1 MTTTLS
7 CADATLPIINRPTTA
22 PKMYAAPVLGA
33 LIPKIRFL
41 TTSKRIN
48 ETKIPI
54 ISVAG
59 SPIDCDAK
67 AKAKINA
74 IAAYSKIGAI
84 NPSKKPSINAGD
96 INCAFIYVPQKI
108 CSKQSVNLFL
118 SNPSERSKPT
128 LTLHARLPQKTPSA
142 SLGQARCLS
151 KTAITQGEPSPEA
164 RRAFPPYSKAF
175 HRPRPLHRRAQRS
188 FAPVLQYEGGTDRNL
203 HPIQKDYACHSVQ
216 KEALSVFGLF
226 KRLTH
231 LEVSIMA
238 INEDTKLEELQRI
251 KGELKEL
258 LPLLS
263 KWRVEELQKLVS
275 EHYTK
280 KWRKRR
286 FTKYGAINKG
296 FTQSELDLFL
306 DVVKEPR
313 FRLLFSYQAYLG
325 LRIGEACKLNMRDFD
340 FKIRELRVNTEK
352 AHTLDTLIV
361 PQFLFEQTLEYIRT
375 NQKAIEG
382 AQGYLFY
389 KDQQKSRK
397 GTPYLDLNYVRNRF
411 RDYISLVALNEAYA
425 STDETIPN
433 RAKRTLHRLTTHSL
447 RHYAITTFNRA
458 VNGNI
463 TLTKAF
469 ARHREIGSTQV
480 YIHTSK
486 DELYSAIECSFS
498 NILKDVYHA

>member
-1 MTTTLS
+1 M
-7 CADATLPIINRPTTA
+7 
-22 PKMYAAPVLGA
+22 
-33 LIPKIRFL
+33 
-41 TTSKRIN
+41 
-48 ETKIPI
+48 
-54 ISVAG
+54 
-59 SPIDCDAK
+59 
-67 AKAKINA
+67 
-74 IAAYSKIGAI
+74 
-84 NPSKKPSINAGD
+84 
-96 INCAFIYVPQKI
+96 
-108 CSKQSVNLFL
+108 
-118 SNPSERSKPT
+118 
-128 LTLHARLPQKTPSA
+128 
-142 SLGQARCLS
+142 
-151 KTAITQGEPSPEA
+151 
-164 RRAFPPYSKAF
+164 
-175 HRPRPLHRRAQRS
+175 
-188 FAPVLQYEGGTDRNL
+188 QYEGGSDRGL
-203 HPIQKDYACHSVQ
+203 YPIQKDYACHSVQ

-226 KRLTH
+226 KRLTR
-231 LEVSIMA
+231 LEVSIIV
-238 INEDTKLEELQRI
+238 INENTKLEELQRI
-251 KGELKEL
+251 KGELREL

-263 KWRVEELQKLVS
+263 KWRVEELQKLVL
-275 EHYTK
+275 EHYTR

-296 FTQSELDLFL
+296 FTQSELNLFL
-306 DVVKEPR
+306 DAVKEPR
-313 FRLLFSYQAYLG
+313 FKILFSYQAYLG

-411 RDYISLVALNEAYA
+411 REYISLVALNEAYA

-458 VNGNI
+458 VNVNI

-480 YIHTSK
+480 YIHTDK
-486 DELYSAIECSFS
+486 EELYGAIEKAFTKSEV
-498 NILKDVYHA
+498 ILYGKN